1 MPDLSAAG
9 QVSKQP
15 QVFDYV
21 RAGTVAGTLTV
32 QSEPGFLHSVLI
44 STRVASGVITLYD
57 SIGTSGTV
65 IDTITVGSQ
74 TFSDPQNAYLYD
86 VRTKNG
92 LTVVNTANLGAMV
105 AYGK

>member
-9 QVSKQP
+9 QVSVRP

-21 RAGTVAGTLTV
+21 RAGTAAGTLTV
-32 QSEPGFLHSVLI
+32 QTEPGFLHSVHI

-65 IDTITVGSQ
+65 IDTITLGTQ
-74 TFSDPQNAYLYD
+74 TFSDPQNPYVYD
-86 VRTKNG
+86 IRTKMDS
-92 LTVVNTANLGAMV
+92 LL
-105 AYGK
+105 